1 DGYYLVVKTI
11 NQSSPTSNPT
21 SFRENYYKLNS
32 EHLDTSKWHN
42 YIFATASRDTSHS
55 QSKLRAG
62 LWIDGLFQTRHDV
75 IYDGSDGDMH
85 GLNFE
90 YVGGAGLTTGDPAY
104 QKCFD
109 GQIDGIA
116 IWRGGGTGQAGYE
129 TIMTDDIAKVMY
141 KNGAGHNPLWA
152 DTYAGCEYPST
163 HDRTG
168 YLQWYCTLGDGFW
181 DPSANAIFGVYPGQ
195 AHTPNDR
202 NVPFYESNQLAGSQ
216 NSVYIETAWKDVGLG
231 DKMWTIP
238 VMHDAASGTYTN
250 NINQG
255 VMPWGVTECIEVVD
269 LVEDAGQYGMMAG
282 GDSGTGNS
290 SSSSLN
296 LNDNTDGHHDDW
308 YEAPVNLHTS
318 AIGSFSSLVLGNSQ
332 IGFNVCGEGEAIQGG
347 SSAIDN
353 VSISF
358 WVSGNQTP
366 TAGDTIISLNTLF
379 TNSND
384 GIGAYLT

>member
-1 DGYYLVVKTI
+1 
-11 NQSSPTSNPT
+11 
-21 SFRENYYKLNS
+21 
-32 EHLDTSKWHN
+32 
-42 YIFATASRDTSHS
+42 
-55 QSKLRAG
+55 
-62 LWIDGLFQTRHDV
+62 
-75 IYDGSDGDMH
+75 
-85 GLNFE
+85 
-90 YVGGAGLTTGDPAY
+90 
-104 QKCFD
+104 
-109 GQIDGIA
+109 
-116 IWRGGGTGQAGYE
+116 
-129 TIMTDDIAKVMY
+129 
-141 KNGAGHNPLWA
+141 
-152 DTYAGCEYPST
+152 
-163 HDRTG
+163 
-168 YLQWYCTLGDGFW
+168 
-181 DPSANAIFGVYPGQ
+181 
-195 AHTPNDR
+195 
-202 NVPFYESNQLAGSQ
+202 
-216 NSVYIETAWKDVGLG
+216 
-231 DKMWTIP
+231 MWTIP

-384 GIGAYLT
+384 GIGAYLTSNNPPKLRFFINKTQTASKYAEAELAAKQWNHVVLTYDRYGGSDNMKIYRDGTLSATNTLDEPISEVDKSLVVGRAGSTDGYYFSGLLTELSIFADTLDSSAVSGIYNNGAPNSLTLDQSYAPNDTATGAVPNLKMWHRLGGGRYEGLKEFEFPANIGTYGFLGGRAVYDESVNGNHGILQGSKWDTSSGIVESTVSEYPSTINESDWGPK